1 MTVRL
6 DKSARKQ
13 PKPVE
18 ENKPAEPEQ
27 KFDLSKFKAERQNQ
41 KFSDVNGKP
50 ARRGPGRPRRNETFG
65 VVRISEAS
73 RGILNSYK
81 EATKQGSQSDA
92 IVTAIKTI
100 YENNLLSPKEKKAFE
115 ALLAVKDI
123 EL

>member
-1 MTVRL
+1 MAGGT
-6 DKSARKQ
+6 
-13 PKPVE
+13 
-18 ENKPAEPEQ
+18 PE
-27 KFDLSKFKAERQNQ
+27 
-41 KFSDVNGKP
+41 
-50 ARRGPGRPRRNETFG
+50 RGRNETFG